1 MNTVLVV
8 DDHPL
13 TRTFIRSAL
22 ERRGWVVLEA
32 DDQMT
37 ACEAVRD
44 ASQAVT
50 VALIDIELPG
60 PGGSAIARSLQS
72 MQQVPV
78 LFMSGYDR
86 DDLVA
91 QGKLESGAHMLTKPF
106 TVQSLLT
113 ALDARI
119 PPDRP

>member
-13 TRTFIRSAL
+13 TRGFIRSVL
-22 ERRGWVVLEA
+22 ERHGWIVLEA
-32 DDQMT
+32 SDQAT
-37 ACEAVRD
+37 AGEAVRD
-44 ASQAVT
+44 APEPVT
-50 VALIDIELPG
+50 VAIIDIELPG
-60 PGGSAIARSLQS
+60 PGGSDIARALQSLQ
-72 MQQVPV
+72 QLPV

-91 QGKLESGAHMLTKPF
+91 QGKLDSNAAMLTKPF

-113 ALDARI
+113 AIDEARS
-119 PPDRP
+119 